1 MEYQVILDDF
11 QGPLDLLLHLIK
23 EKEMDLQTLEL
34 SVITDQY
41 LQYIH
46 MMESSQLEVMS
57 EYLVM
62 AAQLIE
68 MKSKMLLPKEKVQ
81 IEDEYQEDPREAL
94 IRRLI
99 EYKRYKDVLD
109 EIQEKYEKRQSMLI
123 KPSNNMEEYVIDTS
137 TMIPK
142 GLEVYDLMK
151 AMQKM
156 YQRKMLSR
164 PLDTHISKKDISIEQ
179 RSDQIRN
186 YFKVRVNKRVK
197 LDELFDRG
205 DRYYF
210 IVTFLS
216 ILVLANDKEVEI
228 IQEGE
233 RVMEDY
239 NNIIEGILYLKGDE
253 GIDIKELSLI
263 LEISKKE
270 AVEAMDHFIE
280 AYSKRG
286 FDGLQVVDFGGKYKL
301 ATNPQYFPYYQK
313 MVEQSKATLSQAAL
327 ETLAIIAYNQPITR
341 AKVEDIRGVGCDGM
355 IRKLIAKALIKEV
368 GREESPGLPILYG
381 VTDEFMD
388 AFSLASLDELP
399 ELGDVVETE
408 SDEDIFKTKYQERD
422 L

>member
-151 AMQKM
+151 AMRHCIVRMELLQPYETKVTI
-156 YQRKMLSR
+156 KELSLEER
-164 PLDTHISKKDISIEQ
+164 AIQIKERMKHINGSISFKDLC
-179 RSDQIRN
+179 SDCTN
-186 YFKVRVNKRVK
+186 LHMV
-197 LDELFDRG
+197 
-205 DRYYF
+205 

-216 ILVLANDKEVEI
+216 ILDLIHEKWMTYSIDETQMIWVA
-228 IQEGE
+228 
-233 RVMEDY
+233 RED
-239 NNIIEGILYLKGDE
+239 L
-253 GIDIKELSLI
+253 
-263 LEISKKE
+263 
-270 AVEAMDHFIE
+270 
-280 AYSKRG
+280 
-286 FDGLQVVDFGGKYKL
+286 
-301 ATNPQYFPYYQK
+301 
-313 MVEQSKATLSQAAL
+313 
-327 ETLAIIAYNQPITR
+327 
-341 AKVEDIRGVGCDGM
+341 
-355 IRKLIAKALIKEV
+355 
-368 GREESPGLPILYG
+368 
-381 VTDEFMD
+381 
-388 AFSLASLDELP
+388 
-399 ELGDVVETE
+399 
-408 SDEDIFKTKYQERD
+408 
-422 L
+422 

>member
-109 EIQEKYEKRQSMLI
+109 EIQEKYE
-123 KPSNNMEEYVIDTS
+123 NDTS

-228 IQEGE
+228 IQEGLFDDIY
-233 RVMEDY
+233 V
-239 NNIIEGILYLKGDE
+239 EG
-253 GIDIKELSLI
+253 KE
-263 LEISKKE
+263 
-270 AVEAMDHFIE
+270 
-280 AYSKRG
+280 
-286 FDGLQVVDFGGKYKL
+286 
-301 ATNPQYFPYYQK
+301 
-313 MVEQSKATLSQAAL
+313 
-327 ETLAIIAYNQPITR
+327 
-341 AKVEDIRGVGCDGM
+341 
-355 IRKLIAKALIKEV
+355 
-368 GREESPGLPILYG
+368 
-381 VTDEFMD
+381 
-388 AFSLASLDELP
+388 
-399 ELGDVVETE
+399 
-408 SDEDIFKTKYQERD
+408 
-422 L
+422 

>member
-1 MEYQVILDDF
+1 
-11 QGPLDLLLHLIK
+11 
-23 EKEMDLQTLEL
+23 
-34 SVITDQY
+34 
-41 LQYIH
+41 

-123 KPSNNMEEYVIDTS
+123 KPSHNMEEYVIDTS

-164 PLDTHISKKDISIEQ
+164 PLDTHISKI
-179 RSDQIRN
+179 
-186 YFKVRVNKRVK
+186 RVNKRVK

-228 IQEGE
+228 IQEGLFDDIY
-233 RVMEDY
+233 V
-239 NNIIEGILYLKGDE
+239 EG
-253 GIDIKELSLI
+253 KE
-263 LEISKKE
+263 
-270 AVEAMDHFIE
+270 
-280 AYSKRG
+280 
-286 FDGLQVVDFGGKYKL
+286 
-301 ATNPQYFPYYQK
+301 
-313 MVEQSKATLSQAAL
+313 
-327 ETLAIIAYNQPITR
+327 
-341 AKVEDIRGVGCDGM
+341 
-355 IRKLIAKALIKEV
+355 
-368 GREESPGLPILYG
+368 
-381 VTDEFMD
+381 
-388 AFSLASLDELP
+388 
-399 ELGDVVETE
+399 
-408 SDEDIFKTKYQERD
+408 
-422 L
+422 